1 MHLIAHGSVQTP
13 LESLH
18 WKLTLGEKSLDPP
31 GICVPV
37 LCSTNWATSPP
48 LDLDL
53 ISRSQGIRRKKMQ
66 VEFFSKFLP
75 DKAQTWHICW
85 DFLRIMCT
93 LPWVA
98 LACPRSWEPRT
109 QKLKS
114 HLERTQRLNILLL
127 KPGVGQYIAIRAR
140 LTVRSFFIVYFY
152 PSGPFTCIYFANLS
166 RFFPA
171 LAVANTG
178 SWGGPQNQIGHPA
191 HRYRKLMHVPVS
203 SARGIWMG
211 SKTCA
216 TVFWLWSKLVD

>member
-66 VEFFSKFLP
+66 VEFLSKFLP

-98 LACPRSWEPRT
+98 LACPRSGEPRT

-114 HLERTQRLNILLL
+114 HLERTHSLNILLL
-127 KPGVGQYIAIRAR
+127 KPGVGQYIAIHAT
-140 LTVRSFFIVYFY
+140 LTATVPGISSLLISTLPVHSPAFLRKPLAIFFLV
-152 PSGPFTCIYFANLS
+152 
-166 RFFPA
+166 
-171 LAVANTG
+171 LAVVNTG
-178 SWGGPQNQIGHPA
+178 SCIGPQNKIGHPVGC
-191 HRYRKLMHVPVS
+191 RFLRFVPAEYKWGFKKWRAVWWLVK
-203 SARGIWMG
+203 WM
-211 SKTCA
+211 T
-216 TVFWLWSKLVD
+216 WR

>member
-13 LESLH
+13 LEGLH

-37 LCSTNWATSPP
+37 LCSTNWATSPS

-53 ISRSQGIRRKKMQ
+53 ISRSQRIRRKKMQ
-66 VEFFSKFLP
+66 VEYFSKFLP

-98 LACPRSWEPRT
+98 LACPRSGEPRT

-114 HLERTQRLNILLL
+114 HLERTQSLNILLL
-127 KPGVGQYIAIRAR
+127 KPGVGQYIAIHAT
-140 LTVRSFFIVYFY
+140 LTATVPGISSLLISTFPVHSPTFFL
-152 PSGPFTCIYFANLS
+152 NLS
-166 RFFPA
+166 RFSFLCWLWLTP
-171 LAVANTG
+171 
-178 SWGGPQNQIGHPA
+178 
-191 HRYRKLMHVPVS
+191 VPV
-203 SARGIWMG
+203 
-211 SKTCA
+211 
-216 TVFWLWSKLVD
+216 

>member
-66 VEFFSKFLP
+66 VEFLSKFLP

-85 DFLRIMCT
+85 DFLRIMCI
-93 LPWVA
+93 LPCVA
-98 LACPRSWEPRT
+98 LACPRKGELRT

-114 HLERTQRLNILLL
+114 HLERTHSLSILLL
-127 KPGVGQYIAIRAR
+127 KPVVGQYIAIHAMLTAR
-140 LTVRSFFIVYFY
+140 DFFHSCLFLHFRSFHLHFFQ
-152 PSGPFTCIYFANLS
+152 NLS
-166 RFFPA
+166 RYFPV
-171 LAVANTG
+171 LAVTNT
-178 SWGGPQNQIGHPA
+178 WFLCRPA
-191 HRYRKLMHVPVS
+191 E
-203 SARGIWMG
+203 
-211 SKTCA
+211 
-216 TVFWLWSKLVD
+216 